1 MKMPR
6 NTVYTRQGDPGN
18 TRLADGLLVS
28 KSHPRVA
35 CLGELDELN
44 SHIGLLRALL
54 LRDFPAAAAAD
65 SELLLAVQRSLFDAG
80 SLAAGCSSC
89 GGDFAARTRQLE
101 AAIDSAQMPAFDG
114 FVLPGGHPDA
124 AQAHVARTVC
134 RRAERALLAA
144 GAVEWAAH
152 TALLAYINRLSD
164 YLFVLAR
171 KINALSG
178 TDEIKR

>member
-18 TRLADGLLVS
+18 TRLADGRLVS
-28 KSHPRVA
+28 KSHPRVS

-54 LRDFPAAAAAD
+54 LRDFPAAAAD
-65 SELLLAVQRSLFDAG
+65 SELLLDVQRSLFDAG

-89 GGDFAARTRQLE
+89 EGDFAARTRQLE
-101 AAIDSAQMPAFDG
+101 TAIDSAPMPAFDG

-144 GAVEWAAH
+144 GAAEWAAH
-152 TALLAYINRLSD
+152 TALLACINRLSD

-171 KINALSG
+171 KINALASV
-178 TDEIKR
+178 DEIKR

>member
-1 MKMPR
+1 MSR
-6 NTVYTRQGDPGN
+6 NTVYTRQGDQGR
-18 TRLADGLLVS
+18 TRLADGQLVS
-28 KSHPRVA
+28 KTHPRVV

-44 SHIGLLRALL
+44 SHIGLLRAFL
-54 LRDFPAAAAAD
+54 LRDFPAVAADD

-80 SLAAGCSSC
+80 SLAAGCDSGS
-89 GGDFAARTRQLE
+89 DFAVGTRQLE
-101 AAIDSAQMPAFDG
+101 AAIDCAPMPAFDG
-114 FVLPGGHPDA
+114 FVLPGGHLAA

>member
-1 MKMPR
+1 MSR
-6 NTVYTRQGDPGN
+6 NPVYTRQGDQGR
-18 TRLADGLLVS
+18 TRLADGQLVS
-28 KSHPRVA
+28 KTHPRVV

-54 LRDFPAAAAAD
+54 LRDFPAAAAD
-65 SELLLAVQRSLFDAG
+65 SELLLDVQRSLFDAG

-101 AAIDSAQMPAFDG
+101 AAIDSAPMPAFDG

-144 GAVEWAAH
+144 GAAEWAAH
-152 TALLAYINRLSD
+152 TALLACINRLSD